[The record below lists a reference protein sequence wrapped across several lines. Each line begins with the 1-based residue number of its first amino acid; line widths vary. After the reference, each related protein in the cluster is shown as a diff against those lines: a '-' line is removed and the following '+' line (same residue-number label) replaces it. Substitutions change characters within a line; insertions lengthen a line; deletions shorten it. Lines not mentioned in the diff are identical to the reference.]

1 MRQQPGARGNLG
13 LVIRAI
19 DVFMALMSES
29 VPLQIGPG
37 PSAMFF
43 AESVHSEKFQMAS
56 RQDDFHKVLY
66 LQGGRASLE
75 WNDRPAEA
83 RSAGSFWIIPARCQ
97 HRLVDHAPSV
107 ILLLCLAESLLERDD
122 ELREVWRLLVNKRGH
137 EGDVGHHGA
146 TQLERLW
153 RRALL
158 EQCLLQ
164 PGVRAVVKTEVL
176 RLLTTL
182 LRIPQK
188 RATDSAGSRV
198 DQIGREIETSFFE
211 PWNVDLAAERAGL
224 SRRHFTQLFKERTG
238 ETLVVRLTRLRLRQ
252 AELLLRSNRH
262 SVTGAAFA
270 AGFEDLSHFY
280 RLFRKAHG
288 CAPGCWQDRQRTVP

>member
-1 MRQQPGARGNLG
+1 
-13 LVIRAI
+13 
-19 DVFMALMSES
+19 
-29 VPLQIGPG
+29 
-37 PSAMFF
+37 MFF
-43 AESVHSEKFQMAS
+43 AESIHSEKFQMAS
-56 RQDDFHKVLY
+56 RLENFHKVLY
-66 LQGGRASLE
+66 LQSGRARMD

-83 RSAGSFWIIPARCQ
+83 VSAGTFWIIPAHCR

-107 ILLLCLAESLLERDD
+107 ILLLCLAESLVERDE
-122 ELREVWRLLVNKRGH
+122 ELREVWRLLASKRGY
-137 EGDVGHHGA
+137 EGYVGRQGA
-146 TQLERLW
+146 TDLARLW

-158 EQCLLQ
+158 EQCLWRT
-164 PGVRAVVKTEVL
+164 GARAAVKTEVL

-182 LRIPQK
+182 SRIPQK
-188 RATDSAGSRV
+188 RASDSAGSRV
-198 DQIGREIETSFFE
+198 DQIGKEIENTFFE

-224 SRRHFTQLFKERTG
+224 SRRHFTQMFKARVG
-238 ETLVVRLTRLRLRQ
+238 ETLVARLTRLRLRQ

-288 CAPGCWQDRQRTVP
+288 CAPGRWKTRQRGVPETGAAGRT